1 MYSLHQQY
9 LDLASGFH
17 VIELRDERGHQHLV
31 QLAVGHDACP
41 ACGAVHPKDN
51 LDTPGPGRRRPANQR
66 GTEYVTTADAYL
78 RRQARARGEM
88 KRLGLCEPPQSL
100 VANHGLTAI

>member
-51 LDTPGPGRRRPANQR
+51 LDTLDPAAA
-66 GTEYVTTADAYL
+66 V
-78 RRQARARGEM
+78 RQINEALNTSQQQMLIYAA
-88 KRLGLCEPPQSL
+88 K
-100 VANHGLTAI
+100 HGLAVK

>member
-17 VIELRDERGHQHLV
+17 VIELRDERGNRHLV
-31 QLAVGHDACP
+31 QLAVGHNACP

-51 LDTPGPGRRRPANQR
+51 LGTLDPAAAVRQINQALN
-66 GTEYVTTADAYL
+66 TS
-78 RRQARARGEM
+78 QQQM
-88 KRLGLCEPPQSL
+88 L
-100 VANHGLTAI
+100 VYAGKHGLMVK

>member
-17 VIELRDERGHQHLV
+17 VIELRDEHGHQHLV

-51 LDTPGPGRRRPANQR
+51 LDTLDPAAA
-66 GTEYVTTADAYL
+66 V
-78 RRQARARGEM
+78 RQINEALNTSQKQM
-88 KRLGLCEPPQSL
+88 L
-100 VANHGLTAI
+100 VYAGKHGLAVK

>member
-1 MYSLHQQY
+1 MYSLHEQY

-17 VIELRDERGHQHLV
+17 VIELRDQRGNRHLI

-51 LDTPGPGRRRPANQR
+51 LDALDPA
-66 GTEYVTTADAYL
+66 AAL
-78 RRQARARGEM
+78 RAVNEALNMSQQQMLTYAG
-88 KRLGLCEPPQSL
+88 K
-100 VANHGLTAI
+100 HGLTVR